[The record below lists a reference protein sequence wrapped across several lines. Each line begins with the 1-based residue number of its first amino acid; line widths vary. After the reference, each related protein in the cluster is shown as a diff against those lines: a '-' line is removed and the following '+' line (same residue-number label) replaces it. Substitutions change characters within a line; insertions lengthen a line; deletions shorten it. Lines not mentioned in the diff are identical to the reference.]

1 MSGQKK
7 KNVPPPVLLSAVV
20 CDQVIIDAR
29 TNKASIIGIFENISA
44 PKYPAR
50 HPRLAFFF
58 ELTNGRGKTELTIK
72 LVDVQNEDKMLWECT
87 VREELKDIRQVVNST
102 FDIGGITFPH
112 PGEYRFQIYA
122 GTTLLGERRI
132 ICTELALPEDKADED

>member
-1 MSGQKK
+1 MPEGKK
-7 KNVPPPVLLSAVV
+7 KKLPPPVLLSAIV

-29 TNKASIIGIFENISA
+29 TNKASVIGVFENISA

-58 ELTNGRGKTELTIK
+58 ELTNGRGKTELTIR
-72 LVDVQNEDKMLWECT
+72 LVDVQQEDKTLWECT
-87 VREELKDIRQVVNST
+87 VEQELKDVRQVVNST
-102 FDIGGITFPH
+102 FDISGIQFPH

-122 GTTLLGERRI
+122 GKDLLGERRI
-132 ICTELALPEDKADED
+132 VCTEVELTEDK

>member
-1 MSGQKK
+1 MSGEMKK
-7 KNVPPPVLLSAVV
+7 KMPPPVLLSAVV

-29 TNKASIIGIFENISA
+29 TNKASVIGIFENISA

-58 ELTNGRGKTELTIK
+58 ELTNGRGKIELTIK
-72 LVDVQNEDKMLWECT
+72 LVDVHNEDKMLWECT
-87 VREELKDIRQVVNST
+87 VQQELKDVRQVLNST
-102 FDIGGITFPH
+102 FDISGIQFPH

-122 GTTLLGERRI
+122 GTDLLGERRI
-132 ICTELALPEDKADED
+132 ICTEVKLREDE

>member
-1 MSGQKK
+1 MPGEKK
-7 KNVPPPVLLSAVV
+7 TRLPPPVLLSAVV

-29 TNKASIIGIFENISA
+29 TNKASVIGIFENISA

-72 LVDVQNEDKMLWECT
+72 LVNVQNEDKTLWECT
-87 VREELKDIRQVVNST
+87 VQQELKDVRQVVNST
-102 FDIGGITFPH
+102 FDIGGIKFPH
-112 PGEYRFQIYA
+112 PGEYRFQVYA

-132 ICTELALPEDKADED
+132 ICTELALPEDK

>member
-1 MSGQKK
+1 MSGETDKK
-7 KNVPPPVLLSAVV
+7 LPPPVLLSAVV
-20 CDQVIIDAR
+20 CDAVIIDAR

-58 ELTNGRGKTELTIK
+58 ELTNGRGKTKLTIR
-72 LVDVQNEDKMLWECT
+72 LVDVQQEDKTLWECT
-87 VREELKDIRQVVNST
+87 VEQELKDVRQVVNST
-102 FDIGGITFPH
+102 FDISGIQFPH

-122 GTTLLGERRI
+122 GKDLLGERRI
-132 ICTELALPEDKADED
+132 ICTEVELTEDK